1 MARLTNRYTV
11 IDHHDCNSIEVGKA
25 YVLSPGKNPADLA
38 AMHTL
43 ADNLEPEL
51 AADIRKHIALIES
64 VPNRSLGSYGKECLK
79 HIKHP
84 AVVAFAQKR
93 LKETE

>member
-1 MARLTNRYTV
+1 MAKLRNRFKV
-11 IDHHDCNSIEVGKA
+11 IDHENCNAVEVGKA
-25 YVLSPGKNPADLA
+25 YVLFPAGNPADLA
-38 AMHTL
+38 AMYTL

-64 VPNRSLGSYGKECLK
+64 VPNRSLGSYGKECLP
-79 HIKHP
+79 HITHS

-93 LKETE
+93 LKETP